1 MAFKGQPKG
10 HHEPY
15 WDVVNRIIIESDI
28 VLEVLDGR
36 LVELSRNEEIE
47 RLVKLNKRP
56 LIFVINKS
64 DLVNGESLRKQVEAL
79 KSEGEVVFV
88 SSKDRR
94 TTKVLLYTI
103 KKIFKKYG
111 KRAPSIFK
119 KDGPK
124 VTFRETKA
132 NIVVGILGYPNVG
145 KSSIINALAHKTK
158 MKVSKKAGTTHGINW
173 IRVNDEIKLIDSPGV
188 IPLTYEDEVRY
199 GLIGAKDIER
209 LQNPYVVAEAIIN
222 LFMKTN
228 KSAFERFY
236 DIQINEG
243 EEDYDSVVNKI
254 GERKRFLLKG
264 NRIDE
269 NRVGIMIVKDWQD
282 GKLML

>member
-1 MAFKGQPKG
+1 MSFKGQPKG

-15 WDVVNRIIIESDI
+15 WDVINRIIIESDI

-36 LVELSRNEEIE
+36 LVQLSRNEEIE
-47 RLVKLNKRP
+47 RLVKLNDRP

-64 DLVNGESLRKQVEAL
+64 DLVNPQSLQKQVAEL
-79 KSEGEVVFV
+79 KKEGEVVFV
-88 SSKDRR
+88 TSKDKR
-94 TTKVLLYTI
+94 TARVLMYTI
-103 KKIFKKYG
+103 KKIFKIHG
-111 KRAPSIFK
+111 KRAPSVFK

-124 VTFRETKA
+124 STFRETKA
-132 NIVVGILGYPNVG
+132 GIVVGLVGYPNVG
-145 KSSIINALAHKTK
+145 KSSVINALAHKTK
-158 MKVSKKAGTTHGINW
+158 AKVSKKAGTTHGIHW
-173 IRVNDEIKLIDSPGV
+173 IRVNDEMKLVDSPGV
-188 IPLTYEDEVRY
+188 IPLGYENELRY

-209 LQNPYVVAEAIIN
+209 LQNPYVVAEAIID

-228 KSAFERFY
+228 KSEFERFY

-254 GERKRFLLKG
+254 GTRKNFLIKG

-269 NRVGIMIVKDWQD
+269 NRVGILIVKDWQD